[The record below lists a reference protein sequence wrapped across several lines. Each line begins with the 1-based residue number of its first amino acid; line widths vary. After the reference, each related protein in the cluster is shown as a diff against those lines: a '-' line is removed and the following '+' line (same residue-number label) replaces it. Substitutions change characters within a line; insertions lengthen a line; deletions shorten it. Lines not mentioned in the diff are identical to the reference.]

1 MTVQKNACCIILQIK
16 IGTSSHFIRLSG
28 SVRTSFSEC
37 GANLSGMSCPKMIS
51 STVFIF
57 SGSSIASLNKN
68 LSNRLSFEN
77 PFLLL
82 ICFAF
87 HRMKIFRKEKCLY
100 KYISIYR
107 YLKQAC
113 IIQLCVNG
121 LLLNDYPALISNC
134 LIR

>member
-1 MTVQKNACCIILQIK
+1 MAVQKNACRIILQIK

-68 LSNRLSFEN
+68 LFNRLSFEN

-82 ICFAF
+82 ICFWSCSSFRNLCWFWCWCSLRSWSRSSFWSWCWFRVFLLFFLRCTECIA
-87 HRMKIFRKEKCLY
+87 IF
-100 KYISIYR
+100 I
-107 YLKQAC
+107 
-113 IIQLCVNG
+113 
-121 LLLNDYPALISNC
+121 
-134 LIR
+134 